1 MLPSGE
7 FSKRDLQ
14 GAYTKW
20 GVIQVH
26 SQFLITPLVSEP
38 GKIYIRELSSRNQI
52 YARDQ
57 THFQLTNPSLLETLI
72 AYIVKHILEEKKTK
86 KEEEKRWGRGGKLT
100 HPACG

>member
-1 MLPSGE
+1 MLPFGE

-20 GVIQVH
+20 RVIQVH

-57 THFQLTNPSLLETLI
+57 THFQLTNPSLLLDTLI
-72 AYIVKHILEEKKTK
+72 AYMVKHILEEKKK
-86 KEEEKRWGRGGKLT
+86 GGKRWEGEGN
-100 HPACG
+100 